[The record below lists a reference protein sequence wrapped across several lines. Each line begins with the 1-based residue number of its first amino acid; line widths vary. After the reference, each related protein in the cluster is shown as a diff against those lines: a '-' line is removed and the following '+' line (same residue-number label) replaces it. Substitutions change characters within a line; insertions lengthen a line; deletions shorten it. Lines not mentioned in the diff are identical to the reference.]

1 MLAVKKINTKIEKD
15 KHSLELICNW
25 INEHLNE
32 QIGWTELTKISGLG
46 HIEIHTLFHIY
57 KKTSPMQWIRTQR
70 EMAKGMTDIGSCEDV
85 IQMPNSLL
93 AIGKKPETE

>member
-1 MLAVKKINTKIEKD
+1 MEKINTKIERD
-15 KHSLELICNW
+15 KRSLELICNW
-25 INEHLNE
+25 INEHQNE
-32 QIGWTELTKISGLG
+32 RIGWTELTKISGLG

-70 EMAKGMTDIGSCEDV
+70 EMAKGMTDMGSCEDA

-93 AIGKKPETE
+93 AIGKKPETA

>member
-1 MLAVKKINTKIEKD
+1 VKKINTKIERD

-32 QIGWTELTKISGLG
+32 RIGWTELTKISGLS
-46 HIEIHTLFHIY
+46 HLEIHTLFHIF
-57 KKTSPMQWIRTQR
+57 KRTSPMQWIRTQR
-70 EMAKGMTDIGSCEDV
+70 ERAKGMTHIGSGEDA

-93 AIGKKPETE
+93 AKSKKLKAE